1 MNVDFE
7 CGGVKTVIQL
17 VKLTGN
23 TCR

>member
-1 MNVDFE
+1 VDFE

-23 TCR
+23 TYR